1 MPTISEVNHFS
12 NYTTAKRRTHQ
23 VLGKNAKLYLSN
35 RKNKKFMVIDPK
47 THKKIN
53 FGQMGYEDW
62 LKHKDKTRR
71 RHFLTRNHKWKSA
84 KKYSP
89 AYLAYHILW

>member
-1 MPTISEVNHFS
+1 MTTLTEVNKYS
-12 NYTTAKRRTHQ
+12 NYNSAKRRTKQ
-23 VLGKNAKLYLSN
+23 VLGKTAKLYLSH

-47 THKKIN
+47 TNHQIN

-62 LKHKDKTRR
+62 LKHKDKNRR
-71 RHFLTRNHKWKSA
+71 KNFLKRNHKWKTA
-84 KKYSP
+84 KRYSP